1 MPNINPE
8 WVDKLYIGTSAT
20 SATPPV
26 WTYAAL
32 CAGITQVQV
41 QVNEQNQQAFY
52 MCGQGG
58 ANNEVTGIAPTY
70 QISGD
75 RVYGDAAQDFIVGLK
90 YTLGQSRHS
99 SVKIEHYDGA
109 TLKST
114 EVCDCTITDIVD
126 IGGNATD
133 KVPFGCTI
141 RLNGIP
147 TVTPAT

>member
-1 MPNINPE
+1 MPNINPG

-32 CAGITQVQV
+32 CAGITTVNV
-41 QVNEQNQQAFY
+41 TVNEQNQQAWY
-52 MCGQGG
+52 MCGNGG
-58 ANNEVTGIAPTY
+58 ASNEVTGIAPQY

-75 RVYGDAAQDFIVGLK
+75 RVYGDAAQDYIVGLK
-90 YTLGQSRHS
+90 YSLGQQRKS
-99 SVKIEHYDGA
+99 SVKIEHYDGT
-109 TLKST
+109 TLVST

-126 IGGNATD
+126 IGGQAVD

-141 RLNGIP
+141 RLNGLP
-147 TVTPAT
+147 TVTPT